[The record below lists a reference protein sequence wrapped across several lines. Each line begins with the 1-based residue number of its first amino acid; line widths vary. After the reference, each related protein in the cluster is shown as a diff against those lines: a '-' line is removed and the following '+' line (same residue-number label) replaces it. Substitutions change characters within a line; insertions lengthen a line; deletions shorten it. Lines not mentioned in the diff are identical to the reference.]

1 LAVLKGENLI
11 NDGTALVFYSAAVEA
26 VVSGHFS
33 WRAITLEFPATVCGG
48 IAIDRAFGSLVHV
61 MGAPARLGSGYHITV
76 LVFLCAYLTYLSAEL
91 LHVSGVLAAVSGG
104 IYIGRRA
111 SFDASPI
118 DRIMVYSFLEIM
130 VFLINVIVFIL
141 LGLQFPGILAR
152 ITDLPT
158 PTLVFWAS
166 FVSLAVIALHLA
178 WAMIF
183 GQLNFPSVTRPACTL
198 SKPPWHQSG
207 VIGAAL
213 AIPTIFAGGAPFPKC
228 NLILFLVAAAIF
240 LAIILSGPT
249 LPALNCGLGLSG
261 GGHKDEKEVGAARAR
276 HPGDVGA
283 PR

>member
-1 LAVLKGENLI
+1 LSAALSPTDPIAVTAIASRLGAPRRVLAVLKGENLI

-91 LHVSGVLAAVSGG
+91 LHVSGVLAAVSSG

-111 SFDASPI
+111 SFDASPT

-198 SKPPWHQSG
+198 SKPPWRQSG
-207 VIGAAL
+207 VIGG
-213 AIPTIFAGGAPFPKC
+213 AGMRGAVS
-228 NLILFLVAAAIF
+228 L
-240 LAIILSGPT
+240 
-249 LPALNCGLGLSG
+249 
-261 GGHKDEKEVGAARAR
+261 
-276 HPGDVGA
+276 A
-283 PR
+283 PRWRFRQSSPVEPPFQNAISSSFWSQQRSFWP